1 MPAVVP
7 TRWFYTERLKKLSCS
22 LKQKVPFFFIVVM
35 SNKKEWDGRTLSA
48 GERPEAARL
57 LRSWVRIPPGA
68 WIFVCC
74 ECRVLSGRGLCD
86 ELITCPEESYRLC
99 CVVVCNLE
107 TSRIGAP
114 YIYDISCLRLMI

>member
-57 LRSWVRIPPGA
+57 LRSWVQIPLGHGYLSVVSV
-68 WIFVCC
+68 VCC
-74 ECRVLSGRGLCD
+74 QVEVSA
-86 ELITCPEESYRLC
+86 
-99 CVVVCNLE
+99 
-107 TSRIGAP
+107 TS
-114 YIYDISCLRLMI
+114 